1 MKFKK
6 PEHLKDDLVLVGLTV
21 IAIAIVM
28 GL

>member
-6 PEHLKDDLVLVGLTV
+6 PAHLKDDLVLLALTV
-21 IAIAIVM
+21 VAIAIVM

>member
-6 PEHLKDDLVLVGLTV
+6 PAHLKDDLVLLALTV
-21 IAIAIVM
+21 VAVAIVM

>member
-6 PEHLKDDLVLVGLTV
+6 PAHLKDDLVLVALTV
-21 IAIAIVM
+21 VAIAIVM